1 MDNMATAEYTSVP
14 SLSYRLYAPFSKALS
29 HVAQQKWAFLLLL
42 LPPLLFLIM
51 FFIVPMALFLREG
64 FVAVDPH
71 SAARTLSFGNYVHF
85 LGSPDYLKVLW
96 NTLRLGVIVT
106 FLCLLLGYPLA
117 YAMAR
122 FGPRWQRCILV
133 AVISPLM
140 VSVVIRTFAW
150 QVILRNRGP
159 LNDFLIATGIVH
171 SPLRL
176 LFTFTGVVIGLVHV
190 FLPYMVLPLASVIEK
205 MDPRLEEAARSLGA
219 NVFRRFFEVVLPL
232 SMPGIL
238 AGSMLVFTASVS
250 AYVVPELLGGER
262 VQVVPTMV
270 TQQILILLDWQFG
283 AAMATILIMLT
294 LLVLLLYRWLSR
306 HSFQAG
312 K

>member
-1 MDNMATAEYTSVP
+1 MDHMATAEHTSVP

-29 HVAQQKWAFLLLL
+29 HVAQQRWAFLLLL
-42 LPPLLFLIM
+42 FPPLLFLIM
-51 FFIVPMALFLREG
+51 FFVVPMALFLREG
-64 FVAVDPH
+64 FVAVDAH
-71 SAARTLSFGNYVHF
+71 SAERTLSFANYVHF

-122 FGPRWQRCILV
+122 FGPRWQRWILV

-159 LNDFLIATGIVH
+159 LNDLLIATGIVH

-205 MDPRLEEAARSLGA
+205 MDPKLEEAARSLGA

-262 VQVVPTMV
+262 IQVVPTMV

>member
-14 SLSYRLYAPFSKALS
+14 SLNYRLYAPFSKALS

-42 LPPLLFLIM
+42 LPPLLFLIV
-51 FFIVPMALFLREG
+51 FFVVPMALFLREG

-71 SAARTLSFGNYVHF
+71 SAARTLSFANYVHF

-122 FGPRWQRCILV
+122 FGPRWQRWILV

-159 LNDFLIATGIVH
+159 LNDFLIATGIVD

-205 MDPRLEEAARSLGA
+205 MDPKLEEAARSLGA

>member
-1 MDNMATAEYTSVP
+1 MATAKHASVP

-42 LPPLLFLIM
+42 LPPLLFLTL
-51 FFIVPMALFLREG
+51 FFVVPMAMFLREG

-71 SAARTLSFGNYVHF
+71 SAARTLSFANYVHF

-122 FGPRWQRCILV
+122 FGPRWQRWILV

-262 VQVVPTMV
+262 VPVVPTMV

>member
-1 MDNMATAEYTSVP
+1 MAAKEHIAVSSVGH
-14 SLSYRLYAPFSKALS
+14 RLYAPLS
-29 HVAQQKWAFLLLL
+29 AMVTYIAQKRMAYLLLL
-42 LPPLLFLIM
+42 LPPLMFLM
-51 FFIVPMALFLREG
+51 VFFVLPMLLFLRESFIDAG
-64 FVAVDPH
+64 EIGQ
-71 SAARTLSFGNYVHF
+71 ARTLTFANYLRF
-85 LGSPDYLKVLW
+85 LQSPEHLKVLW
-96 NTLRLGVIVT
+96 NSLRLGFIVT
-106 FLCLLLGYPLA
+106 GLCLVIGYPLA

-122 FGPRWQRCILV
+122 LGPVWQRWILV

-159 LNDFLIATGIVH
+159 LNDFLIAIGITD
-171 SPLRL
+171 SPIRL

-205 MDPRLEEAARSLGA
+205 MDPRLEEAAGSLGA
-219 NVFRRFFEVVLPL
+219 NGFRRFFEVVLPL
-232 SMPGIL
+232 SVPGIL

-262 VQVVPTMV
+262 IQVVPTMV

-283 AAMATILIMLT
+283 AAVSSILILIT
-294 LLVLLLYRWLSR
+294 FAVLVAYWWLSKR
-306 HSFQAG
+306 SLRAMG
-312 K
+312 